1 MSEALVLGADVGGTS
16 AKAAL
21 IDAAG
26 RVLGRGRAAGGNVN
40 SSDGDPAENIGAA
53 LREALGDHDP
63 TRVVAGMIGMAGS
76 AAVPDRAR
84 RVADAAWRAARL
96 TGSPSIG
103 TDLDIAYAAGA
114 TGGDGVLLLAGT
126 GAVSAAFTGYRLTKR
141 CDGLGWL
148 LGDEGSAVW
157 LGIEGLRAAVAAF
170 DGRGPDTALAAAMV
184 ARLAPDSPTGDPRQD
199 LVAAAFRV
207 PAARLGELAP
217 TVVAAA
223 ADGDPVAER
232 IVTAGCAALVRT
244 ASVVADEPRCL
255 VLAGS
260 LLTSP
265 GLVAHRVRTDLA
277 ARFGVDPVV
286 APDPVA
292 GALLA
297 ALRAAGLP
305 VPPELPDRL
314 RAALDTTPR
323 QR

>member
-1 MSEALVLGADVGGTS
+1 MSEPLVLGADVGGTS

-21 IDAAG
+21 IDATG

-40 SSDGDPAENIGAA
+40 SSDGDPAGNIGAA

-63 TRVVAGMIGMAGS
+63 VRVVAGMIGLAGS

-84 RVADAAWRAARL
+84 RVADTAWQRAGLA
-96 TGSPSIG
+96 GSPSVG

-126 GAVSAAFTGYRLTKR
+126 GAVSAAFTDYRLTKR

-148 LGDEGSAVW
+148 LGDEGSGVW
-157 LGIEGLRAAVAAF
+157 LGIEGLRAAVAAL

-207 PAARLGELAP
+207 SPARLGELAP
-217 TVVAAA
+217 IVVAAA
-223 ADGDPVAER
+223 VDADPVAER
-232 IVTAGCAALVRT
+232 IVTAGCTALVRT
-244 ASVVADEPRCL
+244 ASVVADRPRCL

-260 LLTSP
+260 LLTTP
-265 GLVAHRVRTDLA
+265 GLVAQRVRTDVT
-277 ARFGVDPVV
+277 ARFGVEPVA

-297 ALRAAGLP
+297 ALRAADLP
-305 VPPELPDRL
+305 VPPELPARL
-314 RAALDTTPR
+314 RAALDTASP